1 VRDGALWGAGNG
13 ARGSRLARRT
23 PYAGGGMNGRRW
35 IQAGGAAMALTLFA
49 AVLVWFVYDQSSRR
63 IPTAQVVVPESPS
76 APQRDGEGELLA
88 PYTYTDAAP
97 PAPTPAAPP
106 RPMRWIA
113 SPQPAVMT
121 MPGEPP
127 LELERR
133 QGESE
138 QAAAGGIEISSD
150 VVCAVPLAVEA
161 VSPTHFK
168 LRFNRE
174 GFNNYFLFKVSGAA
188 GKLVRFDF
196 EQTESTRRER
206 KWWSLNPVYSY
217 VTDLDDPA
225 SFVSE
230 PPPAPARP
238 VLAWNGPL
246 LPDTRGQKW
255 HYVPDVWEE
264 NGHLCWVMRFEEDH
278 AYVAMRPPYTPGYNE
293 RFLKQVAQS
302 PHARVLTIG
311 ESKGGRPLR
320 AVEIAGPPGEGDSV
334 KPCLLIY
341 AREHSSEHDS
351 SWVSAGAAE
360 YAASPEGVELRKH
373 LVLVVVPLLDPDA
386 AITGIY
392 ESITR
397 TFDTQRA
404 SRESNTYARWVQ
416 HRAALDKRFDIVL
429 NLHNVESGESGH
441 VYCPAF
447 ADPWGRDQLG
457 VALVRHLLHELS
469 SAYDTPWRAPA
480 ARASRTRLADWLG
493 VYFGSLSIPLEVN
506 SQAPTRHL
514 TGLELRSIGCRLV
527 LSIGNHVASPQGQLL
542 LSDCAA
548 RHRAR
553 NERWNIFANRAG
565 HASPLAIEEAAMT
578 LSQIVR
584 R

>member
-1 VRDGALWGAGNG
+1 
-13 ARGSRLARRT
+13 
-23 PYAGGGMNGRRW
+23 MNGRRW
-35 IQAGGAAMALTLFA
+35 IQAGGAAMALILFA

-76 APQRDGEGELLA
+76 APDRAGGRELLA
-88 PYTYTDAAP
+88 PYTDAAP
-97 PAPTPAAPP
+97 PTPAPATPP

-127 LELERR
+127 LELARR
-133 QGESE
+133 QAENQHADG
-138 QAAAGGIEISSD
+138 GGIEISSD
-150 VVCAVPLAVEA
+150 VVCAVPLAVET

-188 GKLVRFDF
+188 GQLVRFDF
-196 EQTESTRRER
+196 EQTEITRRER

-311 ESKGGRPLR
+311 HSPEGRPLQI
-320 AVEIAGPPGEGDSV
+320 VQVGDTAGP
-334 KPCLLIY
+334 KPAVLVY
-341 AREHSSEHDS
+341 AREHPSEQDP
-351 SWVSAGAAE
+351 SWIA
-360 YAASPEGVELRKH
+360 EGVIRFLLSGGADNDSVRQRVTF
-373 LVLVVVPLLDPDA
+373 LVIPVLDPDGA
-386 AITGIY
+386 AAGW
-392 ESITR
+392 
-397 TFDTQRA
+397 
-404 SRESNTYARWVQ
+404 YARPDHRFVYDGFNLPEPRMYARFLREWVSEGD
-416 HRAALDKRFDIVL
+416 REVYLALD
-429 NLHNVESGESGH
+429 LHNVESAEFPH
-441 VYCPAF
+441 LMCVWMPP
-447 ADPWGRDQLG
+447 DPWFVLCQAFHAR
-457 VALVRHLLHELS
+457 VRHGFE
-469 SAYDTPWRAPA
+469 RAGFNVSGVPA
-480 ARASRTRLADWLG
+480 QRVMAHTRLGGHAFD
-493 VYFGSLSIPLEVN
+493 VYGALHLLYEAN
-506 SQAPTRHL
+506 SQASQRHL
-514 TGLELRSIGCRLV
+514 TLGELRDFGRHLVKASDEFIRSSHGAEAGVMIGEARQRRLAR
-527 LSIGNHVASPQGQLL
+527 LE
-542 LSDCAA
+542 
-548 RHRAR
+548 RHRWAFEERGITEVLQVEWTAWVLDRDTVIDTVRKALAADAR
-553 NERWNIFANRAG
+553 RAL
-565 HASPLAIEEAAMT
+565 P
-578 LSQIVR
+578 
-584 R
+584 

>member
-1 VRDGALWGAGNG
+1 
-13 ARGSRLARRT
+13 
-23 PYAGGGMNGRRW
+23 MNGRRW

-76 APQRDGEGELLA
+76 APQRDGGRELLA
-88 PYTYTDAAP
+88 PYTDAAP
-97 PAPTPAAPP
+97 PTPAPATPP

-127 LELERR
+127 LELARR
-133 QGESE
+133 QAENQHADG
-138 QAAAGGIEISSD
+138 GGIEISSD
-150 VVCAVPLAVEA
+150 VVCAVPLAVET

-188 GKLVRFDF
+188 GQLVRFDF
-196 EQTESTRRER
+196 EQTEITRRER

-238 VLAWNGPL
+238 TLAWNGPL

-311 ESKGGRPLR
+311 HSPEGRPLQIVQVGGGSLADEQAR
-320 AVEIAGPPGEGDSV
+320 
-334 KPCLLIY
+334 PCILMY
-341 AREHSSEHDS
+341 AREHASEQDS
-351 SWVSAGAAE
+351 S
-360 YAASPEGVELRKH
+360 
-373 LVLVVVPLLDPDA
+373 VVVQG
-386 AITGIY
+386 AI
-392 ESITR
+392 E
-397 TFDTQRA
+397 F
-404 SRESNTYARWVQ
+404 
-416 HRAALDKRFDIVL
+416 
-429 NLHNVESGESGH
+429 
-441 VYCPAF
+441 
-447 ADPWGRDQLG
+447 
-457 VALVRHLLHELS
+457 
-469 SAYDTPWRAPA
+469 
-480 ARASRTRLADWLG
+480 
-493 VYFGSLSIPLEVN
+493 
-506 SQAPTRHL
+506 
-514 TGLELRSIGCRLV
+514 
-527 LSIGNHVASPQGQLL
+527 L
-542 LSDCAA
+542 LSAEPEA
-548 RHRAR
+548 R
-553 NERWNIFANRAG
+553 G
-565 HASPLAIEEAAMT
+565 LHASVHTDAR
-578 LSQIVR
+578 SGWGGGG
-584 R
+584 